1 MLSSLILERVPCVNA
16 CPLSLSSLCAR
27 SSDYRISPLDF
38 TTLANKQ
45 LTRNNRQLESIV
57 LHSPALSCIVLRYL
71 FSCRT
76 RIKRNV
82 RQFAKENSYFQ
93 PATEEATHVRYMS
106 VGENA
111 KKDNSPDSFQISLRP
126 LNLKA
131 LQFTHS
137 KYNSFIAR
145 HPQRLTHRRLV
156 SLSSYV
162 AECDLMHKG

>member
-57 LHSPALSCIVLRYL
+57 LHCPAVLIL
-71 FSCRT
+71 RT

-93 PATEEATHVRYMS
+93 PAAEEATHVRYMS

-137 KYNSFIAR
+137 KYNSFIPR